1 MNDEPTHPALGRLL
15 RHRPNADAL
24 ALLGGDLAG
33 PDATTLLLAAMSQ
46 RAAARS
52 PADVLRAYQEDRF
65 VRPSEIDAVGLAKI
79 RLDAL
84 EAFSPMFSPVELA
97 PSAPLGSHSV
107 FAGVNQNNV
116 VSTTRLNEVAADPT
130 NQLALEA
137 AVRRRRQISDGGS
150 QNSDIR
156 LCGVERVTRAQV
168 FDGSRSFAHFLLLG
182 TVVAG
187 RARPE
192 YGFEVA
198 ALVATVTNIVRFIE
212 IATGLRSFVSL
223 TDLQSPEAAG
233 RIARA
238 LADLNIHCRLDPHR
252 EAGRRY
258 YRTVCFKVAV
268 EDGDELVEVGD
279 GGDVDWTAQ
288 LLSDKRERLVIGGV
302 GLDRLC
308 AVATSKGS

>member
-15 RHRPNADAL
+15 RHQANADAL
-24 ALLGGDLAG
+24 ELLGGDLTG
-33 PDATTLLLAAMSQ
+33 PDATTLLLAAMSK
-46 RAAARS
+46 RAAART

-65 VRPSEIDAVGLAKI
+65 VRPAEIDAVGLAKI
-79 RLDAL
+79 RLGAL
-84 EAFSPMFSPVELA
+84 EAFGPMFSPVELA

-107 FAGVNQNNV
+107 FAGVSQNNV

-137 AVRRRRQISDGGS
+137 AVRRRRQLSDGGS
-150 QNSDIR
+150 QISDIR

-168 FDGSRSFAHFLLLG
+168 FAGPRSFAHFLLLG
-182 TVVAG
+182 SVVAG

-192 YGFEVA
+192 HGFEVA

-212 IATGLRSFVSL
+212 AATGLRSLVSL
-223 TDLQSPEAAG
+223 TSIRSPETIG
-233 RIARA
+233 RVAESF
-238 LADLNIHCRLDPHR
+238 ADLNIRCRLDPNR
-252 EAGRRY
+252 QAGRQY

-268 EDGDELVEVGD
+268 EDGDELLEVGD
-279 GGDVDWTAQ
+279 GGDVDWTAK

-308 AVATSKGS
+308 AVASHRD